1 MLHPPVANV
10 LFSIFMYFCVVFHTS
25 FLFFL
30 GVSSSGVKP
39 GSMNCV
45 SEPSNN
51 LFMNSDNT
59 NAETKTW
66 NPDICYSEDDLA
78 VHVKHFIADC
88 VQQCIMGLPS
98 QALAAVVIG
107 FATILGNKGDK
118 EFGNEDGIV
127 ALEEYCKKVCICVLR
142 FIKQL
147 LDEVER
153 DMNYQNR
160 GLCCKHE
167 VLIIHDITRKP
178 NSIIVSI
185 LLDTCNVNSSLKESS
200 LRDKFLL
207 SVQP

>member
-1 MLHPPVANV
+1 
-10 LFSIFMYFCVVFHTS
+10 
-25 FLFFL
+25 
-30 GVSSSGVKP
+30 
-39 GSMNCV
+39 MNCV

-118 EFGNEDGIV
+118 EFGNEEGIV
-127 ALEEYCKKVCICVLR
+127 SLEEYCKKVCIYVLR

-153 DMNYQNR
+153 DIMNNQNQ
-160 GLCCKHE
+160 GLCCRHE

-185 LLDTCNVNSSLKESS
+185 LLDTCNVNSSLEESS
-200 LRDKFLL
+200 LRNRSWAVCFKFLV